1 MPCSPSAT
9 ASTSASPSCS
19 RAELTAGFSTRA
31 IHAGQDPEP
40 TTGAV
45 TTPIYQTSTF
55 AQEGLGGDK
64 GYHYA
69 RTANPTRTALETCLA
84 SLEGAAHGL
93 AFASGMAAIDAVM
106 RQLAAGDHI
115 LVNAGGYGGTYRLL
129 TEVHRASFTPV
140 HLNDPDAVERAWTDR
155 TRLVWVESPTNPGLG
170 VVDIAALA
178 ALAREREAWCVVDN
192 TFATPWLQRPLELG
206 AHMVVHSTSK
216 YLSGHSDV
224 IGGFVATDDDAL
236 AAAITLL
243 RNAAG
248 SVPGPFDCFLV
259 LRGVKTLALRMGRH
273 CENALA
279 VARFLRSHPAVREVR
294 YPGLADDP
302 GHALA
307 ARQMQGGFGGMVS
320 CVLHGGED
328 AAAVVLSRTRLFTLG
343 ESLGGVESLIGYP
356 ARMSHASMAGT
367 PLAPDPGLIRLSVG
381 IEDVD
386 DLVAD
391 LSQALEPL
399 G

>member
-1 MPCSPSAT
+1 
-9 ASTSASPSCS
+9 
-19 RAELTAGFSTRA
+19 
-31 IHAGQDPEP
+31 
-40 TTGAV
+40 
-45 TTPIYQTSTF
+45 
-55 AQEGLGGDK
+55 
-64 GYHYA
+64 
-69 RTANPTRTALETCLA
+69 
-84 SLEGAAHGL
+84 
-93 AFASGMAAIDAVM
+93 
-106 RQLAAGDHI
+106 
-115 LVNAGGYGGTYRLL
+115 
-129 TEVHRASFTPV
+129 
-140 HLNDPDAVERAWTDR
+140 
-155 TRLVWVESPTNPGLG
+155 
-170 VVDIAALA
+170 
-178 ALAREREAWCVVDN
+178 VVDN

-307 ARQMQGGFGGMVS
+307 ARQMQGGFGGMVT

-328 AAAVVLSRTRLFTLG
+328 AAVVVLARTRLFTLG

-367 PLAPDPGLIRLSVG
+367 PLAPGPGLIRLSVG
-381 IEDVD
+381 IEDVE